1 MKLSMKT
8 MATAAMLVAAPVA
21 MAKDWGVYG
30 GDTGHTRYSV
40 ANQVNAGNVKS
51 LQVKWALQLGTN
63 RSQESTPI
71 LVGDTMFVTSSFG
84 PKHVYAVNAKTGD
97 VKWRHSPELPKN
109 VDQSAWSQD
118 DQRRSCH

>member
-8 MATAAMLVAAPVA
+8 LATAAMLVAAPVA

-30 GDTGHTRYSV
+30 GDTGNTRFST
-40 ANQVNAGNVKS
+40 ATQVNAGNVKN

-71 LVGDTMFVTSSFG
+71 LVGDTLYVTSSFG
-84 PKHVYAVNAKTGD
+84 PKNVFAVNAKTGE
-97 VKWRHSPELPKN
+97 VKWRH
-109 VDQSAWSQD
+109 
-118 DQRRSCH
+118 